1 MATMRTFSLQSGSNG
16 NSFYVEVDG
25 VRLLFDAGL
34 TGAAAERRMAV
45 HGRDIRDVTALFVS
59 HEHPDHI
66 RSAGVYQR
74 KFGLPIYMTRKTQD
88 ATRCKLGKPIEIN
101 YFRSGETVSLNG
113 VRVHTYPTAHDAVD
127 GVCFIVEGGQ
137 RRLGIF
143 SDLGHPFQELLP
155 LVESVDAA
163 YIECNYDPD
172 LLASGS
178 YPPHLKARIQG
189 PRGHLS
195 NHDTA
200 ELLSACG
207 ASRPNWVAVAHLSRE
222 NNTPELAI
230 GALHEA
236 VGHTYPVHLAS
247 RYECSPVLDV

>member
-1 MATMRTFSLQSGSNG
+1 MK
-16 NSFYVEVDG
+16 
-25 VRLLFDAGL
+25 
-34 TGAAAERRMAV
+34 AAARSSSS
-45 HGRDIRDVTALFVS
+45 S
-59 HEHPDHI
+59 HTH
-66 RSAGVYQR
+66 
-74 KFGLPIYMTRKTQD
+74 
-88 ATRCKLGKPIEIN
+88 
-101 YFRSGETVSLNG
+101 
-113 VRVHTYPTAHDAVD
+113 PTAHDAVD

-143 SDLGHPFQELLP
+143 SDLGHRFQELLP

-178 YPPHLKARIQG
+178 YPPYLKARIQG

-200 ELLSACG
+200 ELLGACG
-207 ASRPNWVAVAHLSRE
+207 HSRPNWVAVAHLSQE

-236 VGHTYPVHLAS
+236 VGHTYPVHHAS
-247 RYECSPVLDV
+247 RYECSQVLDV

>member
-101 YFRSGETVSLNG
+101 YFRSGDTVSLNG
-113 VRVHTYPTAHDAVD
+113 VRVHTHPTAHDAVD
-127 GVCFIVEGGQ
+127 GVAFGEGDLASEVIGAD
-137 RRLGIF
+137 RHAVRFLG
-143 SDLGHPFQELLP
+143 
-155 LVESVDAA
+155 
-163 YIECNYDPD
+163 DPGVARGAEK
-172 LLASGS
+172 LLAQ
-178 YPPHLKARIQG
+178 R
-189 PRGHLS
+189 
-195 NHDTA
+195 
-200 ELLSACG
+200 
-207 ASRPNWVAVAHLSRE
+207 
-222 NNTPELAI
+222 
-230 GALHEA
+230 
-236 VGHTYPVHLAS
+236 
-247 RYECSPVLDV
+247 